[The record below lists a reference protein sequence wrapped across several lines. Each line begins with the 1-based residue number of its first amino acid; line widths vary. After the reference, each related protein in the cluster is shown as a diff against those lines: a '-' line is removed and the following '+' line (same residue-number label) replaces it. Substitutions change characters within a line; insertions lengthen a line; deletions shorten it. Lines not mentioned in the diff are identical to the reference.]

1 MNIIGNKIV
10 KLLNIDILNS
20 EQILI
25 LLNNNGQIIPPKKS
39 FKTK

>member
-10 KLLNIDILNS
+10 KLLNIDILNI
-20 EQILI
+20 EQNLI
-25 LLNNNGQIIPPKKS
+25 LLNNNGQIISQKKS